1 MTEEKQVKIEERA
14 RTYDIKLEYH
24 SDLMCE
30 NYDAEILAIQESDN
44 RVTFSPKDKYDD
56 SFTFKHSDPD
66 RVIAI
71 AKMMQAFA
79 ELAKK
84 DNKKAIDISSTK

>member
-1 MTEEKQVKIEERA
+1 MDNQVKIEEKA
-14 RTYDIKLEYH
+14 KTYDIKLEYH

-30 NYDAEILAIQESDN
+30 NYDAEILAVQESDG
-44 RVTFSPKDKYDD
+44 RITFSPKDKYED

-71 AKMMQAFA
+71 TKMILAFAKM
-79 ELAKK
+79 AKRE
-84 DNKKAIDISSTK
+84 NKSTIDMNDKA

>member
-1 MTEEKQVKIEERA
+1 MDNQVKIEEKA
-14 RTYDIKLEYH
+14 KTYDIKLEYH

-30 NYDAEILAIQESDN
+30 NFDAEILAVQESDG
-44 RVTFSPKDKYDD
+44 RITFSPKDKYED

-71 AKMMQAFA
+71 TKMIQAFA
-79 ELAKK
+79 EMAKEE
-84 DNKKAIDISSTK
+84 NKSTIDTNDKV

>member
-1 MTEEKQVKIEERA
+1 MDNQVKIEEKA
-14 RTYDIKLEYH
+14 KTYDIKLEYH

-30 NYDAEILAIQESDN
+30 NYDAEILAVQESDG
-44 RVTFSPKDKYDD
+44 RITFSPKDKYED

-71 AKMMQAFA
+71 TKMIQAFA
-79 ELAKK
+79 EMVKQG
-84 DNKKAIDISSTK
+84 NKSTIDISDKV

>member
-1 MTEEKQVKIEERA
+1 MNNQVKIEEKA
-14 RTYDIKLEYH
+14 KTYDIKLEYH

-30 NYDAEILAIQESDN
+30 NYDAEILAIQESDG
-44 RVTFSPKDKYDD
+44 RITFSPKDKYED

-71 AKMMQAFA
+71 TKMIQAFA
-79 ELAKK
+79 EMSKK
-84 DNKKAIDISSTK
+84 ENKSTIDINDKV

>member
-1 MTEEKQVKIEERA
+1 MENQVKIEEKA
-14 RTYDIKLEYH
+14 KTYDIKLEYH

-30 NYDAEILAIQESDN
+30 NYGAEILAIQESDG
-44 RVTFSPKDKYDD
+44 RITFSPKDKYED

-71 AKMMQAFA
+71 TKMILAFAKM
-79 ELAKK
+79 AKRE
-84 DNKKAIDISSTK
+84 NKNAIDTNDNA

>member
-1 MTEEKQVKIEERA
+1 MNNQVKIEERA
-14 RTYDIKLEYH
+14 KTYDIKLEYH

-30 NYDAEILAIQESDN
+30 NYDAEILAIQESDG
-44 RVTFSPKDKYDD
+44 RITFSPRDKYED

-71 AKMMQAFA
+71 TKMIQAFA
-79 ELAKK
+79 EMAKNEAKK
-84 DNKKAIDISSTK
+84 LLT

>member
-1 MTEEKQVKIEERA
+1 MNKEISIKEKSRV
-14 RTYDIKLEYH
+14 YDIKFEYH

-56 SFTFKHSDPD
+56 GFTFKHSDPD

-79 ELAKK
+79 EMAKK
-84 DNKKAIDISSTK
+84 DNKKAIDISSKA

>member
-1 MTEEKQVKIEERA
+1 MNNQVKIEEKA
-14 RTYDIKLEYH
+14 KTYDIKLEYH

-30 NYDAEILAIQESDN
+30 NYDAEILAIQESDG
-44 RVTFSPKDKYDD
+44 RITFSPKNKYED

-71 AKMMQAFA
+71 AKMIQAFA
-79 ELAKK
+79 EMAKEE
-84 DNKKAIDISSTK
+84 NKNTIDLSDKA

>member
-1 MTEEKQVKIEERA
+1 MNNDIAITEKS
-14 RTYDIKLEYH
+14 RTYDIKFEYH

-56 SFTFKHSDPD
+56 GFTFKHSDPD

-79 ELAKK
+79 EMAKK
-84 DNKKAIDISSTK
+84 DNKKAIDISKNK

>member
-1 MTEEKQVKIEERA
+1 MDNQVKIEEKA
-14 RTYDIKLEYH
+14 KTYDIKLEYH

-30 NYDAEILAIQESDN
+30 NYDAEILAIQESDG
-44 RVTFSPKDKYDD
+44 RITFSPKDKYED

-71 AKMMQAFA
+71 TKMIQAFA
-79 ELAKK
+79 EMAKEE
-84 DNKKAIDISSTK
+84 KKKTIDISNYA